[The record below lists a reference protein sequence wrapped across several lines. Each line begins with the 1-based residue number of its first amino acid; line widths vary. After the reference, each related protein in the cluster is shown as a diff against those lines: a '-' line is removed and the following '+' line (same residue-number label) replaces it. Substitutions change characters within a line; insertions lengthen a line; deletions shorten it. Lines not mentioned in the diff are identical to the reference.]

1 MLLCDCV
8 ARGLL
13 QPLLG
18 RDGVRTKKGAGRTPD
33 KAGSTTHVGGTLA
46 MEPGKGVGGGYCGG
60 VGGVH
65 VFSQLK
71 DILL

>member
-46 MEPGKGVGGGYCGG
+46 MEPAA
-60 VGGVH
+60 
-65 VFSQLK
+65 LK
-71 DILL
+71 DLNKALEVCVCVRCV